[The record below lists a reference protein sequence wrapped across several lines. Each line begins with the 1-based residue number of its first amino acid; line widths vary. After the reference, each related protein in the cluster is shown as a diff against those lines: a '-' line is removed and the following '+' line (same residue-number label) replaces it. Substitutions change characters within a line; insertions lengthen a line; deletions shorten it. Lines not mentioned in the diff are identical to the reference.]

1 MTDHRSSP
9 ESRRYRQH
17 LLDSMTY
24 ELIPMKSATQAIAD
38 LPPAAT
44 VSVTCS
50 PVKGIDATMELAAHL
65 RTLGHRPIPHIA
77 ARLVES
83 RDHARLIAK
92 WLRTE
97 EIDTLYLIGG
107 DEPKPVGPYDEAFT
121 FLRDLLDDDPG
132 VSTIGVGSYP
142 DGHPL
147 IETAV
152 LDDVLLRKQT
162 LLHEAG
168 IGGYTST
175 QMCFDPGTIVSWLSA
190 ERRRGIDLPVHL
202 GIPGVINQAKL
213 LTMGVRLGIGA
224 SLRYLRKNRSSMS
237 RMLAP
242 GGYDPNQLLDPLEG
256 HLESLAIEGIHCFTF
271 NQVES
276 TRVWAEASAE
286 DLRRGVY

>member
-1 MTDHRSSP
+1 MTTPRSTP
-9 ESRRYRQH
+9 ETRRYRQH

-24 ELIPMKSATQAIAD
+24 ELIPMKSAAQAIAD

-50 PVKGIDATMELAAHL
+50 PAKGIDATIELTDHL
-65 RTLGHRPIPHIA
+65 RTLGHRPIPHVA

-83 RDHARLIAK
+83 RDHAQQIAK

-97 EIDTLYLIGG
+97 EIGTLYLIGG
-107 DEPKPVGPYDEAFT
+107 DAPKPAGPYDEAFT
-121 FLRDLLDDDPG
+121 FLRDLLDADPCLH
-132 VSTIGVGSYP
+132 TIGVGSYP

-147 IETAV
+147 IDTAV
-152 LDDVLLRKQT
+152 LDEVLLRKQT
-162 LLHEAG
+162 LLFDAG
-168 IGGYTST
+168 IEGYMST
-175 QMCFDPGTIVSWLSA
+175 QMCFDPGAIVTWLTA
-190 ERRRGIDLPVHL
+190 ERRRGITLPVHL

-242 GGYDPNQLLDPLEG
+242 GGYDPNQLLAPLEPHMEALG
-256 HLESLAIEGIHCFTF
+256 IEGIHCFTF
-271 NQVES
+271 NQVET
-276 TRVWAEASAE
+276 TRVWAEASSE
-286 DLRRGVY
+286 DLRRGVR